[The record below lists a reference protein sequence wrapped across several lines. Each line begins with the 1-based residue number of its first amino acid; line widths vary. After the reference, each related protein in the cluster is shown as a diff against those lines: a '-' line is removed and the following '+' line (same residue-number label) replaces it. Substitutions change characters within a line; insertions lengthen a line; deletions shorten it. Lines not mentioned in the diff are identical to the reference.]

1 MNELDFNK
9 KRKKICIISIIF
21 TILIVLSYVLEV
33 IFLAPKFFFVSII
46 GAIVMLFLLYC
57 LSHFY
62 VYKEYLKLK
71 INYIFYIMNNKINC
85 QSISLINIKNE
96 YLYHFFDKSKLNV
109 KNAYSFNY
117 NNKVVTYYEF
127 ENLEKRFI
135 KLDIVTMSGRL
146 IVMDYKSANNFSLVL
161 NYDSLTERFNNYF
174 NYYFKNNDNNYLLK
188 KKKYTLFYNDKNI
201 NIEFDFLND
210 LNGFN
215 SIYVNDNK
223 LYLLFLTN
231 KEIFE
236 FKLQKEIDYKIKNK
250 CIECYDDTFKII
262 NKLNEEG

>member
-1 MNELDFNK
+1 MNELEFNK
-9 KRKKICIISIIF
+9 KRKKICIISIIL

-33 IFLAPKFFFVSII
+33 IFLAPKFFFISII
-46 GAIVMLFLLYC
+46 GAIVMLTLLYC

-71 INYIFYIMNNKINC
+71 IDFIFATTQNKIKC
-85 QSISLINIKNE
+85 QSITLLNNKNE
-96 YLYHFFDKSKLNV
+96 YLCHFFDKSKLNI

-117 NNKVVTYYEF
+117 KNNNVSYYEF

-135 KLDIVTMSGRL
+135 KSDIVTMLGML
-146 IVMDYKSANNFSLVL
+146 IVMDYKSLNNFALVL
-161 NYDSLTERFNNYF
+161 NYEALTERFNNYF
-174 NYYFKNNDNNYLLK
+174 SYYFKNNDNNFLIK

-201 NIEFDFLND
+201 NINFDFLND

-236 FKLQKEIDYKIKNK
+236 FKLQKEIDYKLKNK
-250 CIECYDDTFKII
+250 CIECYDEVFKII
-262 NKLNEEG
+262 NKLNEEE